1 MSAQVLTVNVGS
13 SEPNAAKQVGVTGIH
28 KHPVAAALL
37 RDPGSK
43 RGGLG
48 SGVVGD
54 FIGDRRSHGGD
65 RQAVYA
71 FAREELD
78 YWGARLAVTLA
89 NGSIGENLTTA
100 DLDVDGALIGDR
112 WRIGD
117 EVLVEVTGPRIPCA
131 TFAARM
137 GVRGWLRM
145 FSEVGR
151 SGAYLAVIT
160 EGTVRPGDAIEVVHR
175 SDHDVDV
182 PTTFRAYMGDLDAAE
197 HVLSVGC
204 WPEHESRVPPRH
216 GRPPAALTKP
226 VKSLYLLAKW

>member
-1 MSAQVLTVNVGS
+1 MPAHVATVNVGGS
-13 SEPNAAKQVGVTGIH
+13 APNGAKRVGVTGIH
-28 KHPVAAALL
+28 KRPVDSAEL
-37 RDPGSK
+37 RAPGPKS
-43 RGGLG
+43 GGLG

-78 YWGARLAVTLA
+78 YWETRLGVSLA
-89 NGSIGENLTTA
+89 NGSIGENLTTTGI
-100 DLDVDGALIGDR
+100 DVDAALIGDR

-137 GVRGWLRM
+137 GVPGWLRT

-151 SGAYLAVIT
+151 SGAYLAVVAG
-160 EGTVRPGDAIEVVHR
+160 GTVRPGDRVDVVSR

-197 HVLSVGC
+197 HVVRVGC
-204 WPEHESRVPPRH
+204 WPEDELAYLREMLDRRH
-216 GRPPAALTKP
+216 HSG
-226 VKSLYLLAKW
+226 

>member
-1 MSAQVLTVNVGS
+1 MSARVATVNVGM
-13 SEPNAAKQVGVTGIH
+13 SEPNRAKRVGVTGIRKRPVESAVLRAPGP
-28 KHPVAAALL
+28 KHA
-37 RDPGSK
+37 
-43 RGGLG
+43 GLG
-48 SGVVGD
+48 SGLVGD

-78 YWGARLAVTLA
+78 YWEERLGVSLA
-89 NGSIGENLTTA
+89 NGSIGENLTTT
-100 DLDVDGALIGDR
+100 DLDVDAALIGDQ

-137 GVRGWLRM
+137 GVPGWLRT

-151 SGAYLAVIT
+151 SGAYLAVLAG
-160 EGTVRPGDAIEVVHR
+160 GTVRPDDPIEVVHR

-182 PTTFRAYMGDLDAAE
+182 PTTFRAYMGDLEAAA
-197 HVLSVGC
+197 HVLRVGC
-204 WPEHESRVPPRH
+204 WPEDE
-216 GRPPAALTKP
+216 LD
-226 VKSLYLLAKW
+226 YLRNMLDRRQP

>member
-1 MSAQVLTVNVGS
+1 MSAQVVTVNVGS
-13 SEPNAAKQVGVTGIH
+13 SEPNAAKRVGVTGVR
-28 KHPVAAALL
+28 KRPVDAAVL

-43 RGGLG
+43 RAGLG

-54 FIGDRRSHGGD
+54 FIGDRRSHGGE

-78 YWGARLAVTLA
+78 YWEARLGMDLA
-89 NGSIGENLTTA
+89 NGSIGENLTTT

-117 EVLVEVTGPRIPCA
+117 EVLLEVTGPRIPCA

-137 GVRGWLRM
+137 GVPGWLRT

-151 SGAYLAVIT
+151 SGAYLAVVAG
-160 EGTVRPGDAIEVVHR
+160 GTVRPGDSIDVVHR

-197 HVLSVGC
+197 HVVAVGC
-204 WPEHESRVPPRH
+204 WPEHELAYLRDMLTRR
-216 GRPPAALTKP
+216 RP
-226 VKSLYLLAKW
+226 